1 MQTSR
6 KSHKQT
12 GGHLGMQT
20 HRQCADM
27 YSVRKENFRQVA
39 RCVYIKE
46 ADQHLGRYADIQPG
60 V

>member
-1 MQTSR
+1 
-6 KSHKQT
+6 
-12 GGHLGMQT
+12 MQT